1 MGAGS
6 AEDYI
11 AKVCS
16 GWALPFAQDV
26 IKNGECQT
34 FASFGGRSMWPLT
47 VIIDEEGKI
56 AYNSTYEFKS
66 FAELET
72 VILNA
77 LGEGTSAD

>member
-1 MGAGS
+1 
-6 AEDYI
+6 
-11 AKVCS
+11 
-16 GWALPFAQDV
+16 
-26 IKNGECQT
+26 
-34 FASFGGRSMWPLT
+34 MWPLT